1 MKPEGGSIALPE
13 GAVGTT
19 GPTEITTLDFLLD
32 QRRQLLDILNGGV
45 SNVSRQNKIYAKELL
60 EEINSTIKGAANGD
74 EAWGSAF
81 EALIETETKALAM
94 RKLPIIQ
101 GLANDGN
108 YKELLR
114 GYMDTNFS
122 VSDLATLKN
131 TMDAP
136 SWDSFTAGFFNE
148 LVGVRGTPGS
158 LDTLFNLQNT
168 LGKYD
173 RKVLEYMFD
182 RPTLTALDNLG
193 GFMKKLDNSGV
204 RKTLNDQAEIGP
216 AIRELINQK
225 ETKKISEVLDLI
237 RTHSDEIDGKT
248 VMGWGTPLG
257 QSFHNAIKNELF
269 KFSTTKVKGKP
280 VLNLEK
286 YRGFVDGL
294 KESGVWETF
303 SKKDRALLDN
313 VDLVKDFIVQGG
325 DVGTSLE
332 IASLAESGRGL
343 LTGRTELG
351 AFAGQIIELLGV
363 GNIFTSKAGRFL
375 LTGVGEKQFKPASV
389 SRVFGGI
396 TSTLLAPD
404 DGAMEDLKFILDLG
418 KGAANV
424 ILPKSMEFGGEDQTS
439 MMAPTP
445 NVSFTP
451 NSESRLAGAFNPAAG
466 MTAPSAMNT
475 GSRIDPSR
483 AAIAFGPNDMLAQPR
498 MAAQGGIMNARKPIQ
513 RVA

>member
-1 MKPEGGSIALPE
+1 
-13 GAVGTT
+13 
-19 GPTEITTLDFLLD
+19 
-32 QRRQLLDILNGGV
+32 
-45 SNVSRQNKIYAKELL
+45 
-60 EEINSTIKGAANGD
+60 
-74 EAWGSAF
+74 
-81 EALIETETKALAM
+81 M

-108 YKELLR
+108 FKELLR
-114 GYMDTNFS
+114 GYMDSNFS

-136 SWDSFTAGFFNE
+136 SWDSFTTGFYNE

-158 LDTLFNLQNT
+158 LDTLFNLQKN
-168 LGKYD
+168 LEKYD

-237 RTHSDEIDGKT
+237 RTHSDEVDGKT

-257 QSFHNAIKNELF
+257 ISFHNAIKNELF
-269 KFSTTKVKGKP
+269 KFSTTRVKGKP

-294 KESGVWETF
+294 KENGVWETF
-303 SKKDRALLDN
+303 SKSDRALLDN
-313 VDLVKDFIVQGG
+313 IDLVKDFIVQGG

-332 IASLAESGRGL
+332 IAALAESGRGV
-343 LTGRTELG
+343 LTGRTNFG
-351 AFAGQIIELLGV
+351 TFVGQLIELFGI

-389 SRVFGGI
+389 SRVFGGV
-396 TSTLLAPD
+396 TATLLAPD
-404 DGAMEDLKFILDLG
+404 DGAMEDLKFILNLG

-424 ILPKSMEFGGEDQTS
+424 VLPKNLEFSSNTQTN
-439 MMAPTP
+439 MMAPTS

-451 NSESRLAGAFNPAAG
+451 NSESRLAGAFSPVD
-466 MTAPSAMNT
+466 MTAPSATNT
-475 GSRIDPSR
+475 GPRIDPNR
-483 AAIAFGPNDMLAQPR
+483 AAIAFGPTDMLAQPR
-498 MAAQGGIMNARKPIQ
+498 MAAQGGIMNARKPMQ
-513 RVA
+513 RVI